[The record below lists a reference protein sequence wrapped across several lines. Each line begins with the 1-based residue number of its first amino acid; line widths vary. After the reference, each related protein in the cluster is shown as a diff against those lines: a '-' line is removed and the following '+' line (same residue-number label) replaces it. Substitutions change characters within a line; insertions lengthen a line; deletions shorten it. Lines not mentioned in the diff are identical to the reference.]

1 MEQCLFMDMKI
12 SPSIL
17 ASDYANLENEL
28 KKIES
33 SDLIHID
40 VMDGHFVPNI
50 SIGAPVV
57 AAAKRV
63 CNVPFDVHLMITDP
77 LDYVEDF
84 AKAGA
89 DIICFHAES
98 NSDIEKTVN
107 KIIELGKKPALA
119 IKPGTDI
126 DIVLPYLDKL
136 AMVLVMTVEPGFGG
150 QSFMESTMPKIEA
163 LRKIDP
169 HIDIEVDGGVNAET
183 VKIAAKAGA
192 NVFVAG
198 SAVFKSE
205 NPAQTIA
212 RLRANAA
219 AVTESEN

>member
-1 MEQCLFMDMKI
+1 MSNTLKI

-17 ASDYANLENEL
+17 ASDYANLQSEL
-28 KKIES
+28 DRIS
-33 SDLIHID
+33 TSDMIHID

-57 AAAKRV
+57 AACKKV
-63 CNVPFDVHLMITDP
+63 CDVPFDVHLMISNP
-77 LDYVEDF
+77 LDYAEDF

-89 DIICFHAES
+89 NIICFHTECD
-98 NSDIEKTVN
+98 SDTEQTID
-107 KIIELGKKPALA
+107 KILSLGKKAALA
-119 IKPGTDI
+119 IKPATPI
-126 DIVLPYLDKL
+126 DEVVKYLDKIS
-136 AMVLVMTVEPGFGG
+136 MVLVMTVEPGFGG

-163 LRKIDP
+163 IRKINPD
-169 HIDIEVDGGVNAET
+169 IDIEVDGGINADT

-205 NPAQTIA
+205 NPAETIA
-212 RLRANAA
+212 LLKKNAQD
-219 AVTESEN
+219 VQ

>member
-163 LRKIDP
+163 LRKINP

-212 RLRANAA
+212 WLRANAA
-219 AVTESEN
+219 AATESEN

>member
-1 MEQCLFMDMKI
+1 MKNNIKI

-17 ASDYANLENEL
+17 ASDYANLQSEL
-28 KKIES
+28 DRIS
-33 SDLIHID
+33 TSDLIHVD

-57 AAAKRV
+57 ASIKKV
-63 CNVPFDVHLMITDP
+63 CNVPFDVHLMISNP

-84 AKAGA
+84 ANAGA
-89 DIICFHAES
+89 DIICFHTECD
-98 NSDIEKTVN
+98 SDVEKTVD
-107 KIIELGKKPALA
+107 KIISLGKKPALA
-119 IKPGTDI
+119 IKPATPVD
-126 DIVLPYLDKL
+126 DVVKYLDKL
-136 AMVLVMTVEPGFGG
+136 SMVLVMTVEPGFGG

-163 LRKIDP
+163 IRKINPD
-169 HIDIEVDGGVNAET
+169 IDIEVDGGINPET
-183 VKIAAKAGA
+183 IKIASRAGA

-212 RLRANAA
+212 LLKQNASDA
-219 AVTESEN
+219 Q

>member
-1 MEQCLFMDMKI
+1 MSNTLKI

-17 ASDYANLENEL
+17 ASDYANLQSEL
-28 KKIES
+28 DRIS
-33 SDLIHID
+33 TSDMIHID

-57 AAAKRV
+57 AACKKV
-63 CNVPFDVHLMITDP
+63 CDVPFDVHLMISNP
-77 LDYVEDF
+77 LDYAEDF

-89 DIICFHAES
+89 DIICFHTECD
-98 NSDIEKTVN
+98 SDTEQTID
-107 KIIELGKKPALA
+107 KILSLGKKAALA
-119 IKPGTDI
+119 IKPATPI
-126 DIVLPYLDKL
+126 DEVVKYLDKIS
-136 AMVLVMTVEPGFGG
+136 MVLVMTVEPGFGG

-163 LRKIDP
+163 IRNINLD
-169 HIDIEVDGGVNAET
+169 IDIEVDGGINADT

-205 NPAQTIA
+205 NPAETIA
-212 RLRANAA
+212 LLKKNAQD
-219 AVTESEN
+219 VQ

>member
-1 MEQCLFMDMKI
+1 MSNTLKI

-17 ASDYANLENEL
+17 ASDYANLQSEL
-28 KKIES
+28 DRIS
-33 SDLIHID
+33 TSDMIHID

-57 AAAKRV
+57 AACKKV
-63 CNVPFDVHLMITDP
+63 CNVPFDVHLMISNP
-77 LDYVEDF
+77 LDYAEDF

-89 DIICFHAES
+89 DIICFHTECY
-98 NSDIEKTVN
+98 SDTEQTID
-107 KIIELGKKPALA
+107 KILSLGKKAALA
-119 IKPGTDI
+119 IKPATPI
-126 DIVLPYLDKL
+126 DEVVKYLDKIS
-136 AMVLVMTVEPGFGG
+136 MVLVMTVEPGFGG

-163 LRKIDP
+163 IRKINPD
-169 HIDIEVDGGVNAET
+169 IDIEVDGGINADT

-205 NPAQTIA
+205 NPAETIA
-212 RLRANAA
+212 LLKKNAQD
-219 AVTESEN
+219 VQ

>member
-1 MEQCLFMDMKI
+1 MDIMI

-17 ASDYANLENEL
+17 ASDYANLQSEL
-28 KKIES
+28 EKISS

-57 AAAKRV
+57 ESIKKV
-63 CNVPFDVHLMITDP
+63 CDIPFDVHLMISNP
-77 LDYVEDF
+77 IDYVEQF

-98 NSDIEKTVN
+98 NSDIGETVD
-107 KIIELGKKPALA
+107 KIISLGKKPAVA
-119 IKPGTDI
+119 VKPGTDI
-126 DIVLPYLDKL
+126 DVVLPYLDKL
-136 AMVLVMTVEPGFGG
+136 YMVLVMTVEPGFGG
-150 QSFMESTMPKIEA
+150 QSFMHSTMPKIEK
-163 LRKIDP
+163 LRAVSPEIN
-169 HIDIEVDGGVNAET
+169 IEVDGGINAET
-183 VKIAAKAGA
+183 IKIASKAGA

-205 NPAQTIA
+205 NPAKTIA
-212 RLRANAA
+212 DLKHNAE
-219 AVTESEN
+219 V

>member
-1 MEQCLFMDMKI
+1 MKNNIKI

-17 ASDYANLENEL
+17 ASDYANLQSEL
-28 KKIES
+28 DRIS
-33 SDLIHID
+33 TSDLIHVD

-57 AAAKRV
+57 ASIKKV
-63 CNVPFDVHLMITDP
+63 CNVPFDVHLMISNP

-84 AKAGA
+84 ANAGA
-89 DIICFHAES
+89 DIICFHTECD
-98 NSDIEKTVN
+98 SDVEKTVD
-107 KIIELGKKPALA
+107 KIISLGKKPALA
-119 IKPGTDI
+119 IKPATPI
-126 DIVLPYLDKL
+126 DDVVKYLDKL
-136 AMVLVMTVEPGFGG
+136 SMVLVMTVEPGFGG

-163 LRKIDP
+163 IRKINPD
-169 HIDIEVDGGVNAET
+169 IDIEVDGGINPET
-183 VKIAAKAGA
+183 IKIASRAGA

-212 RLRANAA
+212 LLKQNAA
-219 AVTESEN
+219 DVQ